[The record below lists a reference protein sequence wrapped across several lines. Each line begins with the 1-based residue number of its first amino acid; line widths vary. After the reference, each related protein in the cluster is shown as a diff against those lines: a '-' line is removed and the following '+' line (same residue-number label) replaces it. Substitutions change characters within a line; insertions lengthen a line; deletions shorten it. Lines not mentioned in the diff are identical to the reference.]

1 MTNLTYTS
9 DHFRVS
15 LRAKSFFLLQSGV
28 LLCVIQSGVCGAKN
42 PGPRA
47 IQSRRCQR
55 YLCPK
60 PARGD
65 KLGTMPRDS
74 LKPIDIL
81 RHELKALRY
90 ILDNFHSGKL
100 GADGLP
106 PRDDFQSAQGRA
118 LYDSIVNSPDR
129 VSAERAIAE
138 LELDDVDL
146 DSFLHL
152 SGDHYYTY
160 PALVRERAAA
170 IRTGKLT
177 VEGA

>member
-1 MTNLTYTS
+1 
-9 DHFRVS
+9 
-15 LRAKSFFLLQSGV
+15 
-28 LLCVIQSGVCGAKN
+28 
-42 PGPRA
+42 
-47 IQSRRCQR
+47 
-55 YLCPK
+55 
-60 PARGD
+60 
-65 KLGTMPRDS
+65 MPRDL

-81 RHELKALRY
+81 RHELKALRF

-106 PRDDFQSAQGRA
+106 PREDFQSAQGRT
-118 LYDSIVNSPDR
+118 LYDSIVKARDR
-129 VSAERAIAE
+129 QAAERAIAE

-152 SGDHYYTY
+152 SGEHYYTY

-177 VEGA
+177 VEGT